1 MNYKDLVAE
10 GKLKKEK
17 AIGID
22 QIQRFIRRAKKDLET
37 ARIIVKN
44 DEGAALTLI
53 YNAMFHAAN
62 ALIRY
67 QGYRPGNKLQHIGII
82 EAVRRT
88 LGEDFK
94 ATIFKFDKLRVKRN
108 KFEYQAIYNIS
119 KTQLINDIEDAGIFI
134 KVVEKYLKDRN
145 PQLSLDL

>member
-1 MNYKDLVAE
+1 LNYKDLVAE
-10 GKLKKEK
+10 EKLKKEK

-22 QIQRFIRRAKKDLET
+22 QIHRFIKRAKKDLET
-37 ARIIVKN
+37 AEIVVIN
-44 DEGAALTLI
+44 DEGAALTLV
-53 YNAMFHAAN
+53 YDAMFHAAN

-88 LGEDFK
+88 LGEEFE
-94 ATIFKFDKLRVKRN
+94 AMIFKFDKLRIKRN

-119 KTQLINDIEDAGIFI
+119 KTQLINDIKDASTFI
-134 KVVEKYLKDRN
+134 KIIEKYLKDRN

>member
-1 MNYKDLVAE
+1 LNYKDLVAE

-94 ATIFKFDKLRVKRN
+94 AMIFKFDKLRVKRN

-119 KTQLINDIEDAGIFI
+119 KTQLMNDIKDAGIFI

>member
-1 MNYKDLVAE
+1 LNYKDLVAE

-94 ATIFKFDKLRVKRN
+94 AMIFKFDKLRVKRN

-119 KTQLINDIEDAGIFI
+119 KTQLMNDIKDAGTFI
-134 KVVEKYLKDRN
+134 QVIEKYLKDKN

>member
-1 MNYKDLVAE
+1 MIYKDLVAE

-22 QIQRFIRRAKKDLET
+22 QIHRFIKRAKKDLET
-37 ARIIVKN
+37 AKLIVEN
-44 DEGAALTLI
+44 DAGAALTLV

-82 EAVRRT
+82 EAVSRT
-88 LGEDFK
+88 LWEDFE
-94 ATIFKFDKLRVKRN
+94 AIIFKFDKLRIKRN
-108 KFEYQAIYNIS
+108 KFEYQAIHNIS
-119 KTQLINDIEDAGIFI
+119 KTQLISDIKDASTFI
-134 KVVEKYLKDRN
+134 QVIEKLI
-145 PQLSLDL
+145 

>member
-1 MNYKDLVAE
+1 MIYKDLVAE

-22 QIQRFIRRAKKDLET
+22 QIYRFISRAKKDLDT
-37 ARIIVKN
+37 ARMIVAS
-44 DEGAALTLI
+44 DEGAALTLV
-53 YNAMFHAAN
+53 YDAMFHAAN
-62 ALIRY
+62 ALIRS
-67 QGYRPGNKLQHIGII
+67 QGYRPGNKLQHVGII

-94 ATIFKFDKLRVKRN
+94 AIIFKYDKLRIKRN
-108 KFEYQAIYNIS
+108 KFEYQAIYNVS
-119 KTQLINDIEDAGIFI
+119 KTQLLSDIKDASTFI
-134 KVVEKYLKDRN
+134 QVIEKYLKDKN

>member
-1 MNYKDLVAE
+1 MIYKDLVAE

-22 QIQRFIRRAKKDLET
+22 QIHRFINRAKKDLET
-37 ARIIVKN
+37 AKIIVAN
-44 DEGAALTLI
+44 DEGAALILI
-53 YNAMFHAAN
+53 YDAMFHAAN

-88 LGEDFK
+88 IGEDFK
-94 ATIFKFDKLRVKRN
+94 AIMLSTIN
-108 KFEYQAIYNIS
+108 
-119 KTQLINDIEDAGIFI
+119 
-134 KVVEKYLKDRN
+134 
-145 PQLSLDL
+145 

>member
-37 ARIIVKN
+37 AKIIVKD

-82 EAVRRT
+82 ESVRRT

-94 ATIFKFDKLRVKRN
+94 AMIFKFDKLRVKRN

-119 KTQLINDIEDAGIFI
+119 KTQLMNDIKDAGIFI

>member
-1 MNYKDLVAE
+1 LIYKDLVAE

-37 ARIIVKN
+37 AKIIVEN
-44 DEGAALTLI
+44 DEGAVLTLV

-82 EAVRRT
+82 EAVKKT
-88 LGEDFK
+88 LGEDFE
-94 ATIFKFDKLRVKRN
+94 AIIFKFDKPRIKRN

-119 KTQLINDIEDAGIFI
+119 KTQVISDIKDAGTFI
-134 KVVEKYLKDRN
+134 QVIEKYLKDRN

>member
-1 MNYKDLVAE
+1 MIYKDLVAE

-37 ARIIVKN
+37 AKIIVEN
-44 DEGAALTLI
+44 DEGAVLTLV

-82 EAVRRT
+82 EAVKKT
-88 LGEDFK
+88 LGEDFE
-94 ATIFKFDKLRVKRN
+94 AIIFKFDKPRIKRN

-119 KTQLINDIEDAGIFI
+119 KTQLISDIKDAGTFI
-134 KVVEKYLKDRN
+134 QVIEKYLKDRN

>member
-1 MNYKDLVAE
+1 LNYKDLVAE

-22 QIQRFIRRAKKDLET
+22 QIHRFIRRAKKDLET
-37 ARIIVKN
+37 AKIIMAN

-62 ALIRY
+62 ALIRS
-67 QGYRPGNKLQHIGII
+67 QGYRPGNKFQHIGII
-82 EAVRRT
+82 EAVKRT
-88 LGEDFK
+88 LGDDFE
-94 ATIFKFDKLRVKRN
+94 AIIFKFDKLRIKRN

-119 KTQLINDIEDAGIFI
+119 KTQLVSDIKDADAFI
-134 KVVEKYLKDRN
+134 QVIEKYLKDRN
-145 PQLSLDL
+145 PQLSLNL

>member
-1 MNYKDLVAE
+1 LNYKDLVAE

-22 QIQRFIRRAKKDLET
+22 QIQRFIGRAKKDLET
-37 ARIIVKN
+37 VKIIVAN

-94 ATIFKFDKLRVKRN
+94 AIIFKFDKLRVKRN

-119 KTQLINDIEDAGIFI
+119 KTQLINDIKDAGIFI
-134 KVVEKYLKDRN
+134 KVVEKYLRDRN

>member
-22 QIQRFIRRAKKDLET
+22 QIHRFIKRAKKDLET
-37 ARIIVKN
+37 AKIIVAN
-44 DEGAALTLI
+44 DKGAALTLV
-53 YNAMFHAAN
+53 YDAMFHAAN

-82 EAVRRT
+82 EAVKRT
-88 LGEDFK
+88 LGEDFE
-94 ATIFKFDKLRVKRN
+94 AMIFKFDKLRIKRN

-119 KTQLINDIEDAGIFI
+119 KTQLINDIKDAGTFI
-134 KVVEKYLKDRN
+134 KIIEKYLKDRN

>member
-1 MNYKDLVAE
+1 LNYKDLVAE

>member
-1 MNYKDLVAE
+1 LNYKDLVAE

-94 ATIFKFDKLRVKRN
+94 AMIFKFDKLRVKRN

-119 KTQLINDIEDAGIFI
+119 KTQLMNDIKDAGIFI

-145 PQLSLDL
+145 PQLSLNL

>member
-10 GKLKKEK
+10 EKLKKEK

-22 QIQRFIRRAKKDLET
+22 QIHRFIKRAKKDLET
-37 ARIIVKN
+37 AEIVVIN
-44 DEGAALTLI
+44 DEGAALTLV
-53 YNAMFHAAN
+53 YDAMFHAAN

-88 LGEDFK
+88 LGEEFE
-94 ATIFKFDKLRVKRN
+94 AMIFKFDKLRIKRN

-119 KTQLINDIEDAGIFI
+119 KTQLINDIKDASTFI
-134 KVVEKYLKDRN
+134 KIIEKYLKDRN

>member
-1 MNYKDLVAE
+1 MNYKDLVTE

-22 QIQRFIRRAKKDLET
+22 QIHRFIKRAKKDLET
-37 ARIIVKN
+37 AKIIVAN
-44 DEGAALTLI
+44 DEGAALTLV
-53 YNAMFHAAN
+53 YDAMFHAAN

-82 EAVRRT
+82 EAVSRT
-88 LGEDFK
+88 LGEDFE
-94 ATIFKFDKLRVKRN
+94 AIIFKFDKLRIKRN

-119 KTQLINDIEDAGIFI
+119 KTQLISDIKDAGIFI
-134 KVVEKYLKDRN
+134 QVIEKYLKDRN